1 MKKRIL
7 ITGGNGFLGRNLAN
21 SLKGKFKVYIG
32 SRNNAENLNAANLT
46 KTDFIPLDVSNMNS
60 VRDAYNVVKPDI
72 VIHAAAT
79 KFVDLSE
86 KFPFECVDVN
96 IVGSANIA
104 RVSMEKKVKAVVGI
118 STDKSA
124 QPIENIYGHSKAIM
138 ERIFLSSNYLGKT
151 NFLCLRFGNIA
162 WSTGSVF
169 PIWKKMMDEEKL
181 IKTTGPYM
189 RRFFFTI
196 KDAVDFVNISIKKNN
211 FLAGKIICPE
221 MKSSKMIDILKIW
234 SKKYKVNYKIIPK
247 RDGDKNDETL
257 ISTNEVSKTSILK
270 YKNKIYY
277 IIDPKSKNKREIKK
291 TINSYNSKKLNK
303 NEIIK
308 ILNFGF

>member
-1 MKKRIL
+1 
-7 ITGGNGFLGRNLAN
+7 
-21 SLKGKFKVYIG
+21 
-32 SRNNAENLNAANLT
+32 
-46 KTDFIPLDVSNMNS
+46 
-60 VRDAYNVVKPDI
+60 
-72 VIHAAAT
+72 
-79 KFVDLSE
+79 
-86 KFPFECVDVN
+86 
-96 IVGSANIA
+96 
-104 RVSMEKKVKAVVGI
+104 
-118 STDKSA
+118 
-124 QPIENIYGHSKAIM
+124 
-138 ERIFLSSNYLGKT
+138 
-151 NFLCLRFGNIA
+151 
-162 WSTGSVF
+162 
-169 PIWKKMMDEEKL
+169 
-181 IKTTGPYM
+181 
-189 RRFFFTI
+189 
-196 KDAVDFVNISIKKNN
+196 
-211 FLAGKIICPE
+211 